1 MRKLTPP
8 SAELSLPTA
17 REIVNFSDFPG
28 FKSDMTNIQTAAH
41 AIVTVD
47 DLNDVDIFNIP
58 KDTTDEDLQYF
69 CGDLMRRGMLQ
80 VANIHFGRSWQG
92 NGASERT
99 RDK

>member
-17 REIVNFSDFPG
+17 REIVNSSDFPG
-28 FKSDMTNIQTAAH
+28 FKSDMTNIQAAAH

-58 KDTTDEDLQYF
+58 KDTTDED
-69 CGDLMRRGMLQ
+69 
-80 VANIHFGRSWQG
+80 
-92 NGASERT
+92 
-99 RDK
+99 